1 MKKIYC
7 LLLALYMM
15 IMHGCTL
22 TPKDNTDKDNVDID
36 LIDNYKKIHANN
48 ELNSL
53 NYIKETLEIDQI
65 VSEEYDNVEFCS
77 ANQTEILLSIWNKN
91 TFKFIRYDRYSKEII
106 WQSQTFNYKYFID
119 IYTVSGKTYA
129 LCADEGTPL
138 ELLIVDVDT
147 GKEQV
152 NMVTSKLPFHT
163 QWNDQIYFSVTEN
176 KQGKY
181 EDAIYKYDFNA
192 QPSKIKNFT
201 YEIDEK
207 GKYTGEVITAMN
219 GMDGFLLLQTTKT
232 EHQRMADGN
241 FEIYQIQ
248 LKTMKEEKYR
258 TDKPYQFISGDGK
271 YIIASIHGEDKPVQ
285 ESGVLFELNGN
296 NSYIID
302 KVESGN
308 DICFVTKDDENYLI
322 GTTQELML
330 FDTQK
335 HNYTIIDQNKNLDN
349 FYAEDEIITYS
360 CGSGEEKQII
370 VLIKNNIY
378 YSDSISKDIKSFI
391 VTELPLATVE
401 LLYED
406 NFSVYYMESS
416 DYSGRPYQNTEA
428 IVWRLDKNTKNVE
441 KLNSFQYIIISRP
454 IAEIR
459 NDNLIITYD
468 NKEIAI
474 PIISK

>member
-1 MKKIYC
+1 MGIPF
-7 LLLALYMM
+7 LFL
-15 IMHGCTL
+15 H
-22 TPKDNTDKDNVDID
+22 
-36 LIDNYKKIHANN
+36 
-48 ELNSL
+48 
-53 NYIKETLEIDQI
+53 
-65 VSEEYDNVEFCS
+65 
-77 ANQTEILLSIWNKN
+77 
-91 TFKFIRYDRYSKEII
+91 
-106 WQSQTFNYKYFID
+106 FID
-119 IYTVSGKTYA
+119 IYIVSGKTYA